1 MNLSIMTSNSKAIP
15 SNDAFFLLDPTPL
28 FQTPVS
34 KKRILPSSDP
44 PAVRKV
50 VRPTKLARRSNNT
63 EVPLNMLLPLF
74 DLKSSNETATTFSL
88 KRRRSS
94 EANELEQ
101 CFPSSDY
108 YEVNGMKSSNAG
120 DNSSGEYRKRKD
132 ATMPSPRVRISTPT
146 IATPMRKKIR
156 TIKNIITP

>member
-1 MNLSIMTSNSKAIP
+1 MTSNSKTMP
-15 SNDAFFLLDPTPL
+15 SNEIFFLLDPTPL

-34 KKRILPSSDP
+34 KKRILPSSNP

-50 VRPTKLARRSNNT
+50 VRPPKMSSRASIGISP
-63 EVPLNMLLPLF
+63 ELLFPVAELE
-74 DLKSSNETATTFSL
+74 SHRQSRATFSL

-101 CFPSSDY
+101 CFPSFDS
-108 YEVNGMKSSNAG
+108 EL
-120 DNSSGEYRKRKD
+120 D
-132 ATMPSPRVRISTPT
+132 AVDVQGAACDIAKKVTPLVPRVRIGTPT
-146 IATPMRKKIR
+146 IASPIRKKIR